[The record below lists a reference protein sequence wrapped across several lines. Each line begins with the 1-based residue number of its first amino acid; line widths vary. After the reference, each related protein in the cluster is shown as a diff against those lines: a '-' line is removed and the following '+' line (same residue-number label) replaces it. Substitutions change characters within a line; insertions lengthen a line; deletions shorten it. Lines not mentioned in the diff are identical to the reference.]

1 MKIIQMID
9 KLSLSRKDIAKEA
22 GISVE
27 QLNNMVSLKVEVDE
41 LPDGSFV
48 VVRGNAVRFNKVS

>member
-1 MKIIQMID
+1 MKIIEMIG

-48 VVRGNAVRFNKVS
+48 VVRGNAVRFNRVS

>member
-1 MKIIQMID
+1 MID
-9 KLSLSRKDIAKEA
+9 KLSSPRKDIAKEA

-27 QLNNMVSLKVEVDE
+27 HLNNMVSLKVEVDE

-48 VVRGNAVRFNKVS
+48 VVRGNAVRFNKVN

>member
-1 MKIIQMID
+1 MKIIEMID
-9 KLSLSRKDIAKEA
+9 KLSSPRKDIAKEA

-27 QLNNMVSLKVEVDE
+27 HLNNMVSLKVEVDE

-48 VVRGNAVRFNKVS
+48 VVRGNAVRFNKVN